1 MYLNGVLGD
10 PFQDCFAGSRYK
22 GAEPLM
28 SSRAFLD
35 ARELSDVLERKLND
49 DGAPQRDVGVA
60 RKDDSL
66 LAHPQPSLHG
76 NAKSR

>member
-1 MYLNGVLGD
+1 
-10 PFQDCFAGSRYK
+10 
-22 GAEPLM
+22 M

-60 RKDDSL
+60 RKNESL

-76 NAKSR
+76 NANLGDFALGVHRHGSDFPNFNAFS